1 MKLKILVIDDEE
13 SILRTF
19 RLRLSKWG
27 HEIFLASDGTD
38 GIKILSE
45 QDCHVVITDLNMPGI
60 SGQEVVKQISDTYP
74 DVKIV
79 VITGYATVESALE
92 AMKGGAF
99 EFLVKPLNFDHVR
112 IVLDKIGEK
121 IALQEE
127 NKKLKSYVGELRG
140 RIGEKYRLGNLIGKS
155 KAIRTVFGMIR
166 NVAPLDA
173 TVMIYG
179 ETGTGKE
186 VLAKAIHHNSNRK
199 NSPMVIVDCG
209 SLAETLLESE
219 LFGHEKG
226 AFTGA
231 LGMKPGRFEQADEGT
246 IFLDEV
252 ENASQLVQKKLLR
265 LIEEKTFHRVGG
277 GKSIKIDVR
286 IIAASNQDL
295 MHLVKQGKF
304 RADLYYRLNVF
315 PIYVPPLKNRIDDI
329 PLLIRY
335 FINHLT
341 KRMGRD
347 PMEISTEAMDQAM
360 EYPWPGNVRELL
372 NVIERTLIMTSEK
385 MISRFCITGAEYTAS
400 DNEENTAIMPHLKTP
415 LREQLIEFERNYI
428 KQALSKYSGRINK
441 VVEIS
446 GMNPRTLNRKMK
458 AYGLDKKNF

>member
-1 MKLKILVIDDEE
+1 MKLKILVIDDEK
-13 SILRTF
+13 SILKTF

-27 HEIFLASDGTD
+27 HEIFLASDGAS
-38 GIKILSE
+38 GMKILSE
-45 QDCHVVITDLNMPGI
+45 KNCDVVITDLNMPGI
-60 SGQEVVKQISDTYP
+60 SGQEVVKQISGTYP
-74 DVKIV
+74 HVKIV
-79 VITGYATVESALE
+79 VITGYATVESAVE

-121 IALQEE
+121 IVLQEE
-127 NKKLKSYVGELRG
+127 NRKLKNYVGELKG
-140 RIGEKYRLGNLIGKS
+140 RIEEKYRLGNLIGKS

-166 NVAPLDA
+166 NVAPLDV

-199 NSPMVIVDCG
+199 KFPMVVVDCG
-209 SLAETLLESE
+209 TLAETLLESE

-231 LGMKPGRFEQADEGT
+231 LGMKYGRFEQADGGT
-246 IFLDEV
+246 VFLDEV

-265 LIEEKTFHRVGG
+265 LIEDKTFHRVGG
-277 GKSIKIDVR
+277 EKSIKVNVR

-295 MHLVKQGKF
+295 MHLVKQGNF

-315 PIYVPPLKNRIDDI
+315 PISVPPLKNRKDDI
-329 PLLIRY
+329 PLLIRH
-335 FINHLT
+335 FINHLA

-347 PMEISTEAMDQAM
+347 PMKISTEAMNQAM

-385 MISRFCITGAEYTAS
+385 MISRFCITGDEYAVS
-400 DNEENTAIMPHLKTP
+400 GEEESALIIPHLQAP
-415 LREQLIEFERNYI
+415 LKEQLLEFERNYI
-428 KQALSKYSGRINK
+428 KQALNRCGGRINK

-446 GMNPRTLNRKMK
+446 GLNPRTLNRKMK
-458 AYGLDKKNF
+458 AYGLDKKKF

>member
-1 MKLKILVIDDEE
+1 MKLKILVIDDEK
-13 SILRTF
+13 SILKTF

-27 HEIFLASDGTD
+27 HEIFLASDGAS
-38 GIKILSE
+38 GMKILSE
-45 QDCHVVITDLNMPGI
+45 KNCDVVITDLNMPGI
-60 SGQEVVKQISDTYP
+60 SGQEVVKQISGTYP
-74 DVKIV
+74 HVKIV
-79 VITGYATVESALE
+79 VITGYATVESAVE

-121 IALQEE
+121 IVLQEE
-127 NKKLKSYVGELRG
+127 NRKLKNYVGELKG
-140 RIGEKYRLGNLIGKS
+140 RIEEKYRLGNLIGKS

-166 NVAPLDA
+166 NVAPLDV

-199 NSPMVIVDCG
+199 KFPMVVVDCG
-209 SLAETLLESE
+209 TLAETLLESE

-231 LGMKPGRFEQADEGT
+231 LGMKYGRFEQADGGT
-246 IFLDEV
+246 VFLDEV

-265 LIEEKTFHRVGG
+265 LIEDKTFHRVGG
-277 GKSIKIDVR
+277 EKSIKVNVR

-295 MHLVKQGKF
+295 MHLVKQGNF

-315 PIYVPPLKNRIDDI
+315 PISVPPLKNRKDDI
-329 PLLIRY
+329 PLLIRH
-335 FINHLT
+335 FINHLA

-347 PMEISTEAMDQAM
+347 PMKISTEAMNQAM

-385 MISRFCITGAEYTAS
+385 MISRFCITGDEYAVS
-400 DNEENTAIMPHLKTP
+400 GEEESALIIPHLQAP
-415 LREQLIEFERNYI
+415 LKEQLLEFERNYI
-428 KQALSKYSGRINK
+428 KQALNRCGGRINK

>member
-1 MKLKILVIDDEE
+1 MNLKILVIDDEE
-13 SILRTF
+13 SILKTF

-27 HEIFLASDGTD
+27 HEIFLASDGTS

-45 QDCHVVITDLNMPGI
+45 QDCDVVITDLNMPGI
-60 SGQEVVKQISDTYP
+60 SGQEVVKQISGTYP
-74 DVKIV
+74 HVKIV
-79 VITGYATVESALE
+79 VITGYATVEAAVE
-92 AMKGGAF
+92 AMKGGAS
-99 EFLVKPLNFDHVR
+99 EFLVKPLNFDHLR
-112 IVLDKIGEK
+112 IVLDKISEK

-127 NKKLKSYVGELRG
+127 NRKLKNYVGELRG
-140 RIGEKYRLGNLIGKS
+140 KIGEKYRLGNLIGKS
-155 KAIRTVFGMIR
+155 KAIRAVFGMIK
-166 NVAPLDA
+166 NVAPLDV

-199 NSPMVIVDCG
+199 NFPMAIVDCG
-209 SLAETLLESE
+209 ALAETLLESE

-231 LGMKPGRFEQADEGT
+231 LGIKHGRFEQADEGT

-265 LIEEKTFHRVGG
+265 LIEDKTFHRVGG
-277 GKSIKIDVR
+277 EKSIKVDVR

-295 MHLVKQGKF
+295 MNLVKQGKF

-329 PLLIRY
+329 PLLTRH
-335 FINHLT
+335 FINHLA
-341 KRMGRD
+341 KRMGRE
-347 PMEISTEAMDQAM
+347 PMEISTKAMDQAM

-385 MISRFCITGAEYTAS
+385 MISRFCITGAEYTVSGQEESAS
-400 DNEENTAIMPHLKTP
+400 IMPHLNTP
-415 LREQLIEFERNYI
+415 LKEQLLEFERNYI
-428 KQALSKYSGRINK
+428 KQALNRCSGRINK
-441 VVEIS
+441 VIEIS

-458 AYGLDKKNF
+458 AYGLDKKKF